1 MFSTVA
7 DSYLRFPYLHFPPL
21 HIRTYVFRTC
31 IFHPQV
37 LSFSVLAFSVAPRE
51 RVVCDGLVVSDDWS
65 VPSLLVAS
73 NNSILRLVPDAVG
86 TRSYELLASYA
97 ELVTAL
103 AAMTAER
110 TVFFA
115 VRGAS
120 TAFIGRFRLTN
131 PSNL

>member
-1 MFSTVA
+1 M
-7 DSYLRFPYLHFPPL
+7 
-21 HIRTYVFRTC
+21 
-31 IFHPQV
+31 
-37 LSFSVLAFSVAPRE
+37 
-51 RVVCDGLVVSDDWS
+51 VVSDDWS